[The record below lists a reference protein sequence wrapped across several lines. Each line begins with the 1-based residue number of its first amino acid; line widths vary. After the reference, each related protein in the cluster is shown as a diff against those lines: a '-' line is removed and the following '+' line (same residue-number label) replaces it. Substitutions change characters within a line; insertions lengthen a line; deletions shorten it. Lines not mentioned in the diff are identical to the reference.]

1 MKRLILFIFTL
12 ALATSSFAI
21 NGKFIATGGELM
33 FTFVK
38 DSLYVDMAG
47 SGCGISAYKLG
58 KGRMNSDGSISYDA
72 YETYLEYDQEKYRMV
87 LITIKREKHGYR
99 IMYSGRD
106 KDRKYNSHEVYHIKR
121 MLK

>member
-12 ALATSSFAI
+12 VLAASSFAI

-58 KGRMNSDGSISYDA
+58 KGRMNLDGSISYDA
-72 YETYLEYDQEKYRMV
+72 YEMYLEDDQEKCRMV
-87 LITIKREKHGYR
+87 LITIKRERHGYK
-99 IMYSGRD
+99 ITYYGRD
-106 KDRKYNSHEVYHIKR
+106 KDRKYNFHEVYHIKR
-121 MLK
+121 MLN